1 MAKNKIA
8 CEPYVIKYKK
18 MKVGGKTT
26 TAAVQERCPLC
37 GGTGWR

>member
-8 CEPYVIKYKK
+8 CEPFRITYKK
-18 MKVGGKTT
+18 VVVKGKVT

-37 GGTGWR
+37 NGTGWR